1 MGIKEYFTEEA
12 MKISKKSLQSRT
24 KTITTNIKRMKILYK
39 HSERLLKIVIKKLN
53 DKIHKLVKSQS

>member
-12 MKISKKSLQSRT
+12 MKISLQSRT

-39 HSERLLKIVIKKLN
+39 HSERLLKIVIKILN
-53 DKIHKLVKSQS
+53 DKIHKLGKSQS